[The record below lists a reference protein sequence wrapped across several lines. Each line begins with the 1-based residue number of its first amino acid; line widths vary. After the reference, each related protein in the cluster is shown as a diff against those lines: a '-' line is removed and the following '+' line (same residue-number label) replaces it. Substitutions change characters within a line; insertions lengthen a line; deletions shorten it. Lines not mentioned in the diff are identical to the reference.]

1 MGSSLPKD
9 LRPIAIVVVIGAIMS
24 ILDATIVNVAL
35 QTLRDELDVSLA
47 TIQWVS
53 TGYLLALAAVIP
65 LTGWMAERFGPRRV
79 WMGAVAA
86 FVATSALC
94 GAAWSADS
102 LIAFRVLQGLAGGMI
117 MPIGM
122 ITLAQAAGPKRMGRV
137 MSVVGVPMLL
147 GPVVGPVLG
156 GLLVDNL
163 SWRWIF
169 YVNVPV
175 GALGLVLAY
184 KLLPKGRAAGRAS
197 EAGHATPPLDKV
209 GLLLLSPGVAAIVFG
224 LSEVGTHRTLTVL
237 SAWLPIVVGFAMVA
251 TFIVRALRI
260 EHPLVEVRLFRGRGF
275 SAAAATTS
283 LIGGALFGSMIL
295 LPLYYQVVRGQSP
308 LHAGLLMAPQG
319 VGAAIGMNVAG
330 RLTDRIGAGRVV
342 PVGLLLL
349 ALGTI
354 PYATIGG
361 NTAYGILMVGL
372 FVRGVGLGA
381 TMMPAMAAAYA
392 TLDSAADVPRAT
404 PMLNVLQRVG
414 GSLGVAVL
422 TVILENSLQSE
433 VAGATGGRGVPGGA
447 DGAVGGTLPDA
458 VRQRLVDPLGAA
470 FAHAYTWSLVG
481 ILVALI
487 PALLLMREERRA
499 RLRAAAEAAA
509 SGRSPDAAD
518 APAPVAA

>member
-1 MGSSLPKD
+1 MMGSSLPKD

-35 QTLRDELDVSLA
+35 QTLRSDLDVSLA

-53 TGYLLALAAVIP
+53 TGYLLALSAVIP

-79 WMGAVAA
+79 WMGAVGS
-86 FVATSALC
+86 FVLTSALC

-156 GLLVDNL
+156 GLLIDNL

-175 GALGLVLAY
+175 GFVGLILAY
-184 KLLPKGRAAGRAS
+184 KLLPVGRAVGRDLG
-197 EAGHATPPLDKV
+197 EGVTTPPLDKL
-209 GLLLLSPGVAAIVFG
+209 GLLLLSPGVAAVVFG
-224 LSEVGTHRTLTVL
+224 LSEVGTHRTLTAT
-237 SAWLPIVVGFAMVA
+237 SAWVPIVVGVAMVT
-251 TFIVRALRI
+251 TFVVRALRI
-260 EHPLVEVRLFRGRGF
+260 EHPLVQVRLFRGRGF
-275 SAAAATTS
+275 SAAAATTT

-319 VGAAIGMNVAG
+319 LGAALGMNVAG

-349 ALGTI
+349 ALGTL
-354 PYATIGG
+354 PYAFIGG
-361 NTAYGILMVGL
+361 DTAYGVLLVGL
-372 FVRGVGLGA
+372 FIRGLGLGG

-392 TLDSAADVPRAT
+392 TLDGPADVPRAT

-422 TVILENSLQSE
+422 TVVLENSLQSH
-433 VAGATGGRGVPGGA
+433 VAAATGGRPLPGGS

-458 VRQRLVDPLGAA
+458 VRERLVDPLGAA
-470 FAHAYTWSLVG
+470 FANAYVWSLVG

-487 PALLLMREERRA
+487 PALVLMREERRA
-499 RLRAAAEAAA
+499 KRAEAEAEAGSDAPPPPARVPAAA
-509 SGRSPDAAD
+509 
-518 APAPVAA
+518 

>member
-1 MGSSLPKD
+1 VSKGLPKD
-9 LRPIAIVVVIGAIMS
+9 VRPIAIVVVIGAIMS

-35 QTLRDELDVSLA
+35 QTLRDDLGVSLA

-79 WMGAVAA
+79 WMTAVAS

-94 GAAWSADS
+94 GIAWSAGT

-137 MSVVGVPMLL
+137 MSVIGVPMLM
-147 GPVVGPVLG
+147 GPVIGPVIG

-169 YVNVPV
+169 FVNVPV
-175 GALGLVLAY
+175 GAVGLALAY
-184 KLLPKGRAAGRAS
+184 KLLPRGRAAGRAA
-197 EAGHATPPLDKV
+197 EAGHETPPLDKV
-209 GLLLLSPGVAAIVFG
+209 GLALLPVGVAAVVFG
-224 LSEVGTHRTLTVL
+224 LSEVGTHRTLTTP
-237 SAWLPIVVGFAMVA
+237 SAWLPIVVGLVLVA
-251 TFIVRALRI
+251 AFVLRALRI
-260 EHPLVEVRLFRGRGF
+260 EHPLVEVRLFGGRGF
-275 SAAAATTS
+275 SAAAATTF

-319 VGAAIGMNVAG
+319 VGTAIGMSVSG
-330 RLTDRIGAGRVV
+330 RLADRIGPGRIV
-342 PVGLLLL
+342 PVGLLIL
-349 ALGTI
+349 ALGTV
-354 PYATIGG
+354 PYAVIGG
-361 NTAYGILMVGL
+361 DTAYGVLMGSLV
-372 FVRGVGLGA
+372 VRGLGLGA

-392 TLDSAADVPRAT
+392 TLDSAAHVPRAT

-422 TVILENSLQSE
+422 TVVLENSLESK
-433 VAGATGGRGVPGGA
+433 VGGAAGGAGGGA
-447 DGAVGGTLPDA
+447 DGAVGGTLPAA
-458 VRQRLVDPLGAA
+458 VRERFADPLGAA
-470 FAHAYTWSLVG
+470 FANAYTWSLVG
-481 ILVALI
+481 ILLALV

-499 RLRAAAEAAA
+499 RRAEAEAAA
-509 SGRSPDAAD
+509 GAGGPDAA
-518 APAPVAA
+518 AAKTPVAA

>member
-1 MGSSLPKD
+1 MSGGLPKD
-9 LRPIAIVVVIGAIMS
+9 VRPIAIVVVVGAIMS

-35 QTLRDELDVSLA
+35 QTLREELHVSLA

-79 WMGAVAA
+79 WMTAVSA
-86 FVATSALC
+86 FVLTSVLC
-94 GAAWSADS
+94 GAAWSADT

-156 GLLVDNL
+156 GLIVDNL

-175 GALGLVLAY
+175 GAVGLVLAY
-184 KLLPKGRAAGRAS
+184 RLLPVGRAAGRAS
-197 EAGHATPPLDKV
+197 EAGHATPPLDKL
-209 GLLLLSPGVAAIVFG
+209 GLLLLSPGVAAIIFG
-224 LSEVGTHRTLTVL
+224 LSEVGTHRTLLAL
-237 SAWLPIVVGFAMVA
+237 SAWLPLLVGAAMVT
-251 TFIVRALRI
+251 TFVVRATRI
-260 EHPLVEVRLFRGRGF
+260 AHPLVDVKLFRGAGF
-275 SAAAATTS
+275 SAAAGTTF
-283 LIGGALFGSMIL
+283 LVGAALFGSMIL

-308 LHAGLLMAPQG
+308 LDAGLLMMPQG
-319 VGAAIGMNVAG
+319 VGAALGMNVAG

-342 PVGLLLL
+342 PVGLLILG
-349 ALGTI
+349 LGTI

-361 NTAYGILMVGL
+361 DTSYGILLAGL
-372 FVRGVGLGA
+372 FVRGLGLGA

-392 TLDSAADVPRAT
+392 TLDSGAQVPRAT
-404 PMLNVLQRVG
+404 PMLNVVQRIG

-422 TVILENSLQSE
+422 TVVLENSLRSE
-433 VAGATGGRGVPGGA
+433 VAGAGGGA
-447 DGAVGGTLPDA
+447 GGDGAVGAALPNA
-458 VRQRLVDPLGAA
+458 VRVRLADPLGAA

-481 ILVALI
+481 ILVALV

-499 RLRAAAEAAA
+499 RKRAAEAGAEEE
-509 SGRSPDAAD
+509 R
-518 APAPVAA
+518 APAPPAVAA

>member
-1 MGSSLPKD
+1 MRKMGAGLPKD
-9 LRPIAIVVVIGAIMS
+9 VRPIAIVVVIGAIMS

-35 QTLRDELDVSLA
+35 QTLRSDLGVSLA

-79 WMGAVAA
+79 WMVAVAS
-86 FVATSALC
+86 FVATSVLC
-94 GAAWSADS
+94 GVAWSAGT

-147 GPVVGPVLG
+147 GPVAGPVIG

-169 YVNVPV
+169 FVNVPV
-175 GALGLVLAY
+175 GAVGLVLAY
-184 KLLPKGRAAGRAS
+184 KLLPRGRAVGRSS
-197 EAGHATPPLDKV
+197 EAGEATPPLDKL
-209 GLLLLSPGVAAIVFG
+209 GLLLLSPGIAAIVFG
-224 LSEVGTHRTLTVL
+224 LSEVGTHRTLATL
-237 SAWLPIVVGFAMVA
+237 SAWLPMLVGVAMVT
-251 TFIVRALRI
+251 TFVLRARRI
-260 EHPLVEVRLFRGRGF
+260 DHPLVEVALFRGAGF
-275 SAAAATTS
+275 SAAAGTTF

-295 LPLYYQVVRGQSP
+295 LPLYYQVVRGESP
-308 LHAGLLMAPQG
+308 LTAGLLMMPQG
-319 VGAAIGMNVAG
+319 VGAALGMNVAG

-342 PVGLLLL
+342 PVGLLIL
-349 ALGTI
+349 AAGTI

-361 NTAYGILMVGL
+361 TTGYGILLAGL
-372 FVRGVGLGA
+372 LVRGIGLGA

-392 TLDSAADVPRAT
+392 TLDSGAEVPRAT
-404 PMLNVLQRVG
+404 PMLNVLQRIG
-414 GSLGVAVL
+414 GSIGVAVL

-433 VAGATGGRGVPGGA
+433 VSGATGGRGVPGGG

-481 ILVALI
+481 ILAALV

-499 RLRAAAEAAA
+499 RVRAAAAAA
-509 SGRSPDAAD
+509 GAD
-518 APAPVAA
+518 EARPPAVVAA

>member
-1 MGSSLPKD
+1 MGSGLPKD
-9 LRPIAIVVVIGAIMS
+9 VRPIAIVVVIGAIMS

-35 QTLRDELDVSLA
+35 QTLRQDLNVSLA

-79 WMGAVAA
+79 WMVAVGA
-86 FVATSALC
+86 FVLTSALC
-94 GAAWSADS
+94 GAAWSADT

-156 GLLVDNL
+156 GVLVDNL

-175 GALGLVLAY
+175 GAIGLVLAY
-184 KLLPKGRAAGRAS
+184 RLLPRGRAAGRAS
-197 EAGHATPPLDKV
+197 EAGHATPPLDKL

-224 LSEVGTHRTLTVL
+224 LSEVGTHRTLTAL
-237 SAWLPIVVGFAMVA
+237 SAWVPLVAGLLMVA
-251 TFIVRALRI
+251 TFVVRATRI
-260 EHPLVEVRLFRGRGF
+260 EHPLVEVNLFRGRGF
-275 SAAAATTS
+275 SAAAATTF
-283 LIGGALFGSMIL
+283 LVGGALFGSMIL

-308 LHAGLLMAPQG
+308 LDAGLLMMPQG

-342 PVGLLLL
+342 PVGLLIL
-349 ALGTI
+349 AIGTI

-361 NTAYGILMVGL
+361 DTSYVILMVGL
-372 FVRGVGLGA
+372 FVRGLGLGG

-392 TLDSAADVPRAT
+392 TLESGAQVPRAT
-404 PMLNVLQRVG
+404 PMLNVLQRIG
-414 GSLGVAVL
+414 GSIGVAVL
-422 TVILENSLQSE
+422 TVVLENSLRSE
-433 VAGATGGRGVPGGA
+433 VAGAGGA
-447 DGAVGGTLPDA
+447 GAAGDGAVGGALPDA
-458 VRQRLVDPLGAA
+458 LRVRLVDPLGTA

-481 ILVALI
+481 ILLALI

-499 RLRAAAEAAA
+499 RRRAAAAEGDGSVAERAV
-509 SGRSPDAAD
+509 
-518 APAPVAA
+518 VAA